1 MSQHLPPS
9 LWRAGKSVYPW
20 CTSVRRKGR
29 ICRIARIENTVTHVF
44 SDPLRSSTPTAPTNQ
59 LSESSGYEEL
69 GSNITTGLQLARL
82 VDVLLDPCGVIF
94 NRTALSVTNN
104 VAIHP

>member
-1 MSQHLPPS
+1 MAEQRPF
-9 LWRAGKSVYPW
+9 K
-20 CTSVRRKGR
+20 
-29 ICRIARIENTVTHVF
+29 
-44 SDPLRSSTPTAPTNQ
+44 PLVVGSTPTAPTNQ

-69 GSNITTGLQLARL
+69 GSNITTRLQLARL

-94 NRTALSVTNN
+94 NRTALSLANN